1 MKILLVHN
9 HYGTSAPSGE
19 NRVFELER
27 DLLIR
32 NGHEVETFER
42 HSDDLRKR
50 GKAGMIAGAAMT
62 VWNPQTTHAMAE
74 AVTRFHPDVVHAHNT
89 FPMISPSV
97 FSAAQKAARVLTLH
111 NYRLACPAA
120 IPLRNG
126 ATCTDCIDQVSILPA
141 LRYGCYR
148 NSRAATLPLALNVAF
163 HRWRGTWQ
171 DDVERFIALT
181 DFQRTTLARTGLPK
195 DRIAVKPNFYPGV
208 PKRIAF
214 SDRSEHVVFAGRL
227 SEEKGVGDL
236 VDAWLAWGIGA
247 PELRIL
253 GDGPLRAELEARAA
267 GHPCIAFLGQVSA
280 EIADREIGRARLLL
294 LPSRC
299 FEGFPMVLRE
309 AFALGTP
316 VGTSDQG
323 PLPDIASKADGIV
336 FRTNDAKDLLAK
348 VKGRWSDPDRLQSM
362 SDASTAVF
370 ETNYSE
376 TVNYQQLMEIY
387 ETAIQAAGERR
398 NSMKISDGVNQ

>member
-1 MKILLVHN
+1 MKIILVHN
-9 HYGTSAPSGE
+9 HYGSAAPSGE
-19 NRVFELER
+19 NTVFALER
-27 DLLIR
+27 DLLVR

-42 HSDDLRKR
+42 HSDDLRAR

-62 VWNPQTTHAMAE
+62 VWNPQTTRAMGE
-74 AVTRFHPDVVHAHNT
+74 AIERFRPDVVHAHNT

-97 FSAAQKAARVLTLH
+97 FSAAQPAARVLTLH

-126 ATCTDCIDQVSILPA
+126 ATCTDCIDQKSVLPA
-141 LRYGCYR
+141 IRYGCYR
-148 NSRAATLPLALNVAF
+148 GSRAATLPLALNVAF

-171 DDVERFIALT
+171 NDVERFIALT
-181 DFQRTTLARTGLPK
+181 EFQRNTLARAGLPK
-195 DRIAVKPNFYPGV
+195 ERIAVKPNFYPGT
-208 PKRIAF
+208 PTRISFATR
-214 SDRSEHVVFAGRL
+214 DHRVVFAGRL

-236 VDAWLAWGIGA
+236 VDAWLGWGVGA
-247 PELRIL
+247 PELRII

-267 GHPCIAFLGQVSA
+267 GYPRITFLGQVSA
-280 EIADREIGRARLLL
+280 EVADREIGGARLLL

-323 PLPDIASKADGIV
+323 PLPDIVSKADGIV

-348 VKGRWSDPDRLQSM
+348 VQECWSDPGRLQNM

-387 ETAIQAAGERR
+387 ETAIQAAREQANR
-398 NSMKISDGVNQ
+398 NADQ